1 MKKIKVKTKIIKRKD
16 SDVNKDYPI
25 TAEETLK
32 IMEMDTHSI
41 WETEFA
47 KRISDIWNLEY
58 PKNLEIV
65 LKNQPNLLKGMR
77 INPEDEGKIG
87 VPNVTLAH
95 YIAFTLLE
103 ESFEDDMGILHAM
116 WVNGKGFY
124 SRHCVKEI
132 REKIN
137 YTNKWNK

>member
-16 SDVNKDYPI
+16 SDIHKDYPI

-32 IMEMDTHSI
+32 IMETDTHSI
-41 WETEFA
+41 WEQAFA

-58 PKNLEIV
+58 PKHLEIV

-77 INPEDEGKIG
+77 VNPEDEGKIA

-95 YIAFTLLE
+95 YVASNLLE
-103 ESFEDDMGILHAM
+103 ESFDEDMGIFHAYFI
-116 WVNGKGFY
+116 NGKGFY
-124 SRHCVKEI
+124 SAHCVKEI

-137 YTNKWNK
+137 YTNK